1 METGRERDVNREE
14 RGRGMRKWHP
24 DMKSRGRM
32 TNRTVLA
39 EERGRYIVKR
49 GNGGP
54 GVYKEKQ
61 EENGGIRFRNKQA
74 KEGQERWR
82 NGGLRSDK

>member
-1 METGRERDVNREE
+1 MEIGSLKIWRRAE
-14 RGRGMRKWHP
+14 RGRGMRNWHP
-24 DMKSRGRM
+24 GMKSRGRM

-39 EERGRYIVKR
+39 EERGRDIVRR
-49 GNGGP
+49 GNEGP
-54 GVYKEKQ
+54 GGYKEKQ
-61 EENGGIRFRNKQA
+61 IEKGGIRFRNKQA